1 MSSTIT
7 PIGMRVLL
15 ECAKKE
21 TKTQGGIYIPD
32 SAANERKDPRE
43 AVVVAVGTGSKDEA
57 FKVAVGDTVLITG
70 YGGVD
75 VKVNDKKYVIIN
87 EIDILAIIKKED

>member
-1 MSSTIT
+1 MIK

-21 TKTQGGIYIPD
+21 TKTQGGLYIPD
-32 SAANERKDPRE
+32 SAANERNAPRK
-43 AVVVAVGTGSKDEA
+43 AVVRALGTGSKDEE
-57 FKVAVGDTVLITG
+57 FKVAVGDTVLVTS

-75 VKVNDKKYVIIN
+75 VTVDDEKYVIIN
-87 EIDILAIIKKED
+87 EVDILAIINKD